1 MMGGPGG
8 PRALLER
15 ETLKPQR
22 VGATLRRFAVYFKAF
37 WPILLLVAALVIAGT
52 WAQVT
57 APELIGQA
65 VDCYLTPAASARL
78 TGGAAGA
85 SGFAGQQTQAAKSTC
100 WFDTTDAATRSTADT
115 VAGLGRV
122 ILLVVGLYVAGSIT
136 GGLQFYAMSWSGN
149 HVLRKICLLYTSPS
163 PRDRTRSRMP
173 SSA

>member
-65 VDCYLTPAASARL
+65 VDCYLTPAASAL
-78 TGGAAGA
+78 
-85 SGFAGQQTQAAKSTC
+85 S
-100 WFDTTDAATRSTADT
+100 
-115 VAGLGRV
+115 L
-122 ILLVVGLYVAGSIT
+122 IHI
-136 GGLQFYAMSWSGN
+136 
-149 HVLRKICLLYTSPS
+149 
-163 PRDRTRSRMP
+163 
-173 SSA
+173 